1 MFSVSYYWH
10 EISTKKIC
18 PPFFAI
24 GVEAIKQLL
33 KEDEKPPK
41 KNRFLK
47 DFSFQNKPDPKSC
60 LRFSEKGQ
68 A

>member
-33 KEDEKPPK
+33 KEDEKPK
-41 KNRFLK
+41 KKIGF
-47 DFSFQNKPDPKSC
+47 
-60 LRFSEKGQ
+60 
-68 A
+68 